1 MKSMKHRV
9 ASRLLGLC
17 LSVGMS
23 LGLAG
28 AARAQLNEAQAEQLM
43 KLSGQ
48 WEQLE
53 SVATQMRDGLLQ
65 GLAAGQKP
73 ASAEVQQK
81 VKAAATAAFDVERIR
96 KAARRAVA
104 ENTRV
109 AYLPELTRWYE
120 SPVARRISQA
130 EVEDTARAEADIKA
144 RTQRGMALVQAATP
158 QRQELLVRLVEVTR
172 APRSSADIIINMGA
186 LLPLALMRFD
196 PGAKQVPEA
205 ELRAALED
213 QRPQLMQ
220 AFETISLAGF
230 AIAYQ
235 GLPDD
240 ALAAYA
246 SFMASAAGDHYTDI
260 GEKAFE
266 AAILAAISALKP

>member
-1 MKSMKHRV
+1 MKWMIQRMT
-9 ASRLLGLC
+9 ALLLGLC
-17 LSVGMS
+17 
-23 LGLAG
+23 
-28 AARAQLNEAQAEQLM
+28 AASAAHAQLNDAQAEQLM

-53 SVATQMRDGLLQ
+53 SVAVQMRDGLLR
-65 GLAAGQKP
+65 GMAADPKP
-73 ASAEVQQK
+73 PSAEVQSK
-81 VKAAATAAFDVERIR
+81 LKGAAAVAFEVERIR
-96 KAARRAVA
+96 IAARRAVA
-104 ENTRV
+104 QNTRV
-109 AYLPELTRWYE
+109 AYLPELMRWYE

-158 QRQELLVRLVEVTR
+158 QRQQLLVRLVEVTR

-196 PGAKQVPEA
+196 PTAKQVPEA

-213 QRPQLMQ
+213 QRPQLIQ

-235 GLPDD
+235 GLPDE

-246 SFMASAAGDHYTDI
+246 NFMASAAGDHYTDI

-266 AAILAAISALKP
+266 AAILAAITALKP

>member
-1 MKSMKHRV
+1 MKWMIQRM
-9 ASRLLGLC
+9 AALLLGLC
-17 LSVGMS
+17 
-23 LGLAG
+23 
-28 AARAQLNEAQAEQLM
+28 AASAAHAQLNDAQAEQLM

-53 SVATQMRDGLLQ
+53 SVAVQMRDGLLR
-65 GLAAGQKP
+65 GMAADPKP
-73 ASAEVQQK
+73 PSAEVQSK
-81 VKAAATAAFDVERIR
+81 LKSAATMAFEVERIR
-96 KAARRAVA
+96 IAARRAVA
-104 ENTRV
+104 QNTRV
-109 AYLPELTRWYE
+109 AYLPELMRWYE

-158 QRQELLVRLVEVTR
+158 QRQQLLVRLVEVTR

-196 PGAKQVPEA
+196 PTAKQVPEA

-213 QRPQLMQ
+213 QRPQLIQ

-235 GLPDD
+235 GLPDE

-246 SFMASAAGDHYTDI
+246 NFMASAAGDHYTDI

-266 AAILAAISALKP
+266 AAILAAITALKP